1 MIHVLHSTFAIK
13 TKVQLLLLPE
23 IVFHI
28 HINRLSISRVRSVIQ
43 TDFLLHQQIAVVG
56 RKQRA
61 ILQTQFPLTIGLE
74 IANRIARVPK
84 PKSDIRP
91 L

>member
-1 MIHVLHSTFAIK
+1 MTYVLLCTFAIK

-23 IVFHI
+23 IIFHI
-28 HINRLSISRVRSVIQ
+28 HINRLSIGRVRSVIQ
-43 TDFLLHQQIAVVG
+43 TEFLLHQKIAVVR

-61 ILQTQFPLTIGLE
+61 ILQTQFPLPIGLE
-74 IANRIARVPK
+74 IANRIACVLK
-84 PKSDIRP
+84 PKSVIRP